1 VGDLDAF
8 DQMSSSGRSLGVLE
22 QLSWKSL
29 FDISPHVSLVTNTE
43 GTILWINARGE
54 QLLGYKE
61 SELIGQPIEVLL
73 PVRSRLRHPCQFENF
88 KANPRVREMGVASKL
103 TALHSRGS
111 VEEEGWRVRK
121 DGSRF
126 WANAVLKCP
135 DLEESKSAVLNSL
148 PSQSSARIRAG

>member
-1 VGDLDAF
+1 
-8 DQMSSSGRSLGVLE
+8 MSSSGRSLGVLE

-29 FDISPHVSLVTNTE
+29 FDISPHASLVTNTE